1 MLGAVQ
7 DRQGE
12 GQRFVVPFLLLRVCW
27 GMVLLLSALTPAEAA
42 GRRGLILRLDS
53 STGRSD
59 ARAVRLVALHVPV
72 GQSVSPFLQAGAF
85 IARWEGKL
93 VLEKRSRLIFHL
105 EGTGQARA
113 LIDGEVMVAA
123 IGTPSESERLR
134 SGEHEFVVEYTP
146 PPEGVAA
153 LRLFWEGRDFAREPV
168 PATIFT
174 HDPEDAALEKKWS
187 FRRGRSLVAE
197 KRCASCHDSGAKAV
211 MPELLLKAPSL
222 DGIGNRLRQD
232 WLTRWISNPKASRS
246 SAHMPAVF
254 RREGAEEKAAH
265 IAAYLVADSSG
276 LHAGVA
282 ATPAQVRE
290 GGHIFHQQGCIAC
303 HTLDQKGDGERIGLG
318 GVGTKFREGA
328 LGEFLRTP
336 SRFHE
341 GTRMPT
347 FQFSGEE
354 ASAVAGF
361 LRSLGE
367 DSGAASLDGD
377 AVKGQ
382 VLARSAG
389 CFNCHRRKGETRGE
403 GSRIGLFALK
413 SAECSGVHYDLSGG
427 EKAALSGF
435 LSQESDNE
443 SLARWVPAEFAER
456 QYHGLRCNA
465 CHARDGEETLWDKF
479 AEEVSHLKPSERA
492 VDEEKPAIL
501 TGPPPL
507 NHLGVKLRP
516 GWRTKLFAGEIQPKV
531 RKWLPAR
538 MPAFP
543 ARARHLSLGFSHAAG
558 RSAENNERGVLDPAK
573 VRVGEAMTGLEG
585 GLSCGT
591 CHGIAEKPAIAVFEG
606 EGPNL
611 RAAGARLTR
620 EYFHLWMNDPPRAWP
635 GTIMPK
641 YALDGKTPL
650 TQFYDGDSHKQFE
663 AVYEYLQF
671 LSRK

>member
-367 DSGAASLDGD
+367 DSGAGSLDGD

-435 LSQESDNE
+435 LSQESNNE

-558 RSAENNERGVLDPAK
+558 RSAEDNERGVLDPAK
-573 VRVGEAMTGLEG
+573 AQGGRGHDGAGRWIELRNVPRDSGETSHCGL
-585 GLSCGT
+585 
-591 CHGIAEKPAIAVFEG
+591 
-606 EGPNL
+606 
-611 RAAGARLTR
+611 
-620 EYFHLWMNDPPRAWP
+620 
-635 GTIMPK
+635 
-641 YALDGKTPL
+641 
-650 TQFYDGDSHKQFE
+650 
-663 AVYEYLQF
+663 
-671 LSRK
+671 

>member
-435 LSQESDNE
+435 LSQESNNE

-558 RSAENNERGVLDPAK
+558 RSAEDNERGVLDPAK
-573 VRVGEAMTGLEG
+573 VKVGEAMTGLEG

-663 AVYEYLQF
+663 AVYEYLQS

>member
-1 MLGAVQ
+1 
-7 DRQGE
+7 
-12 GQRFVVPFLLLRVCW
+12 
-27 GMVLLLSALTPAEAA
+27 MVLLLSALTPAEAA

-290 GGHIFHQQGCIAC
+290 GGHIFYQQGCIAC

-413 SAECSGVHYDLSGG
+413 SAECSGVHYDLAGG

-435 LSQESDNE
+435 LSQESNNE

-543 ARARHLSLGFSHAAG
+543 ARARHVSTGFSHAAG
-558 RSAENNERGVLDPAK
+558 FSAEENKQGTLDPAK
-573 VRVGEAMTGLEG
+573 VRVGEVMTGVEG

-591 CHGIAEKPAIAVFEG
+591 CHGIADKPAIAVFEG

-611 RAAGARLTR
+611 RDTGARLAR
-620 EYFHLWMNDPPRAWP
+620 DYFRLWMNDPPRAWP

-663 AVYEYLQF
+663 AIYEYLRS
-671 LSRK
+671 LSQK

>member
-246 SAHMPAVF
+246 SAHMPSVF

-290 GGHIFHQQGCIAC
+290 GGHIFYQQGCIAC

-413 SAECSGVHYDLSGG
+413 SAECSGVHYDL
-427 EKAALSGF
+427 
-435 LSQESDNE
+435 
-443 SLARWVPAEFAER
+443 
-456 QYHGLRCNA
+456 
-465 CHARDGEETLWDKF
+465 
-479 AEEVSHLKPSERA
+479 
-492 VDEEKPAIL
+492 
-501 TGPPPL
+501 
-507 NHLGVKLRP
+507 
-516 GWRTKLFAGEIQPKV
+516 
-531 RKWLPAR
+531 
-538 MPAFP
+538 
-543 ARARHLSLGFSHAAG
+543 
-558 RSAENNERGVLDPAK
+558 
-573 VRVGEAMTGLEG
+573 
-585 GLSCGT
+585 
-591 CHGIAEKPAIAVFEG
+591 
-606 EGPNL
+606 
-611 RAAGARLTR
+611 
-620 EYFHLWMNDPPRAWP
+620 
-635 GTIMPK
+635 
-641 YALDGKTPL
+641 
-650 TQFYDGDSHKQFE
+650 
-663 AVYEYLQF
+663 
-671 LSRK
+671 